1 MKIVTSRFSYEIPA
15 DKYVGV
21 GIAVGK
27 PKWELPYECEHLNT
41 LAPYGIFQKYT
52 GEEYKKHYFSR
63 LDKIGTEKIREQL
76 AEISKRHGNKDV
88 ALLCWENLNKG
99 LTCHRRY
106 FAEWW
111 QEKTGE
117 EIEELEGQ
125 NKQYEQYSLL

>member
-1 MKIVTSRFSYEIPA
+1 MKIVTSRFSYKIPA

-27 PKWELPYECEHLNT
+27 PKWELPYKCEHLNA
-41 LAPYGIFQKYT
+41 LAPYGIFKKYK
-52 GEEYKKHYFSR
+52 GEEFKKRYFLKLEELGVNRVRAMLENISR
-63 LDKIGTEKIREQL
+63 RNGYRDI
-76 AEISKRHGNKDV
+76 

-125 NKQYEQYSLL
+125 NKQYEQCSLF